1 MSETSAPETV
11 ATTVATRRRRPRRE
25 PIALAPWRRTVR
37 GIARFATVTD
47 FSAMNLR
54 IAVAVLA
61 LLAFLLWRSG
71 WFWAGT
77 VAAFAV
83 MLLEASARTLSRESG
98 KPDAIWEPRLAWLMR
113 WLVPPLWWSAWLL
126 GLSQSELAFEPVYGL
141 LVFAAIL
148 FGHVTLLVIARIFVA
163 RFGIA
168 LSAWRPFDS
177 RFRRIAAGR
186 DNDLAIVLLS
196 LLFARPDRGI
206 ELVALW
212 TLCTLVVQATRL
224 AMANDRRSHK
234 RPVVSWLA

>member
-1 MSETSAPETV
+1 MGP
-11 ATTVATRRRRPRRE
+11 
-25 PIALAPWRRTVR
+25 TVR
-37 GIARFATVTD
+37 SPARNGNAANRRSVY
-47 FSAMNLR
+47 
-54 IAVAVLA
+54 AVY
-61 LLAFLLWRSG
+61 
-71 WFWAGT
+71 
-77 VAAFAV
+77 
-83 MLLEASARTLSRESG
+83 ASPFTTC
-98 KPDAIWEPRLAWLMR
+98 R
-113 WLVPPLWWSAWLL
+113 WPVCWLL
-126 GLSQSELAFEPVYGL
+126 GLSKSELAFEPVYGL

-148 FGHVTLLVIARIFVA
+148 FGHVTLLAIARIFVA

-196 LLFARPDRGI
+196 LLLARPDRGI

-224 AMANDRRSHK
+224 AMANDRRSHG